1 MAKEIKDNSASK
13 PEKAKKEKEN
23 LFMRAGKRVS
33 RWFREM
39 KSELKKVVWPTRKQ
53 TLNNVIVAV
62 VIMVITGVVIW
73 AFDQLA
79 YLIVQSLISIGG

>member
-1 MAKEIKDNSASK
+1 MAKEINTSK
-13 PEKAKKEKEN
+13 PEKAKKDKEN
-23 LFMRAGKRVS
+23 IFARATKRTA

-39 KSELKKVVWPTRKQ
+39 KSELKKVVWPTGKQ

-62 VIMVITGVVIW
+62 VVMVIAGVVIW

>member
-1 MAKEIKDNSASK
+1 MAEAN
-13 PEKAKKEKEN
+13 KKQN
-23 LFMRAGKRVS
+23 VFKRIG
-33 RWFREM
+33 RWLREM

-62 VIMVITGVVIW
+62 VVMVIAGVVIW

>member
-1 MAKEIKDNSASK
+1 MAKEINASK

-23 LFMRAGKRVS
+23 IFTRAGKRTA

-39 KSELKKVVWPTRKQ
+39 KSELKKVVWPTGKQ

-62 VIMVITGVVIW
+62 VIMVLAGVVIW

>member
-1 MAKEIKDNSASK
+1 MAKEINTSK
-13 PEKAKKEKEN
+13 PEKAKKDKEN
-23 LFMRAGKRVS
+23 VFARAAKRTA

-39 KSELKKVVWPTRKQ
+39 KSELKKVVWPTGKQ

-62 VIMVITGVVIW
+62 VVMVLAGVVIW

>member
-1 MAKEIKDNSASK
+1 MAKEINTSK
-13 PEKAKKEKEN
+13 PEKAKKDKEN
-23 LFMRAGKRVS
+23 IFARATKRTA

-39 KSELKKVVWPTRKQ
+39 KSELKKVVWPTGKQ

-62 VIMVITGVVIW
+62 VVMVLAGVVIW

>member
-1 MAKEIKDNSASK
+1 MAKEIKENSASK
-13 PEKAKKEKEN
+13 PEKGKKAN
-23 LFMRAGKRVS
+23 IFVRAGKRIS

-39 KSELKKVVWPTRKQ
+39 KSELKKVVWPTGKQ

-62 VIMVITGVVIW
+62 VVMVLAGVVIW